1 MVINKIGSWLSK
13 DLAIDLGTANILVAM
28 RGKGVVIREPSVVSL
43 LKGTD
48 RILAVGAE
56 AKEMLGRAP
65 DTIEVIRPLRNGVI
79 ADFECTMAMLKYFIT
94 KVHRRQRLVR
104 PRLLI
109 GVPSGITQVEKRAVR
124 ETGELVGARAVYLI
138 EEPMAAAIGAGLP
151 IAEPIGNMI
160 LDIGGGTTEVA
171 VISLAGIV
179 YSRSVRMAGDTMD
192 EAIVAYI
199 KRKYSLLI
207 GERTGENIK
216 IALGTAIPERTPRT
230 LPVRG
235 RDMLTGLPKTIEITS
250 AEVYDALTESIH
262 TIVNTVHAALERT
275 PPELVADIIDHGIVL
290 AGGGA
295 LLRGLHIL
303 LREETGLPIT
313 VAEEPLLSVVQRRQ
327 FPPGQ
332 YRLARKSLR
341 LRAMIGKRTVGT
353 RTGPAGG
360 VQYSCPTLL
369 HGRLVKP
376 AGRLARWRR
385 YKQSKHVRR
394 PEWCLRGRECHD
406 LFRFVRSHR

>member
-1 MVINKIGSWLSK
+1 
-13 DLAIDLGTANILVAM
+13 
-28 RGKGVVIREPSVVSL
+28 
-43 LKGTD
+43 
-48 RILAVGAE
+48 
-56 AKEMLGRAP
+56 MLGKAP
-65 DTIEVIRPLRNGVI
+65 GTIEVIRPLRNGVI
-79 ADFECTMAMLKYFIT
+79 ADFESTMAMLRYFIT

-151 IAEPIGNMI
+151 IAEPTGNMI

-179 YSRSVRMAGDTMD
+179 YSRSVRMAGDSMD
-192 EAIVAYI
+192 EAIVAYV
-199 KRKYSLLI
+199 KRKYSLII

-216 IALGTAIPERTPRT
+216 ITLGTAIPERTVRT
-230 LPVRG
+230 MPVHG
-235 RDMLTGLPKTIEITS
+235 QDMLTGLPKTIEITS
-250 AEVYDALTESIH
+250 TEVYDALAESVH

-313 VAEEPLLSVVQRRQ
+313 VAEEPLLSVVN
-327 FPPGQ
+327 GVSSLLDNIDL
-332 YRLARKSLR
+332 LAKVS
-341 LRAMIGKRTVGT
+341 V
-353 RTGPAGG
+353 
-360 VQYSCPTLL
+360 
-369 HGRLVKP
+369 
-376 AGRLARWRR
+376 
-385 YKQSKHVRR
+385 
-394 PEWCLRGRECHD
+394 
-406 LFRFVRSHR
+406 